1 MIEYIGYKFLRIIF
15 KEILIFI
22 FLFFYFMIDLV
33 ILKLFFNKTNMT
45 VLFLHLDN
53 FQIIEN

>member
-33 ILKLFFNKTNMT
+33 ILKLFFNQTNMT
-45 VLFLHLDN
+45 VLLLDLDN